1 MINLKK
7 NLAKIELTTH
17 GSAIN
22 PHYRFLYRAKNASE
36 YNQGISQY
44 LTVALS
50 TEEPHD
56 NHKTPG
62 RQKTYSN
69 HLRWLQNLKTSN
81 PQNMEQTQNQQH

>member
-7 NLAKIELTTH
+7 NLVKIELTTH

-22 PHYRFLYRAKNASE
+22 PHYRFPYRAKNASE

-50 TEEPHD
+50 LEEPHD

-62 RQKTYSN
+62 RQKN
-69 HLRWLQNLKTSN
+69 VQQPPKMIAKLKN
-81 PQNMEQTQNQQH
+81 